1 MSETSTLGT
10 SVGRV
15 KWFNNKAGYGFITL
29 ASKEQPETDIFVHHS
44 SINVGNEQYKY
55 LVQGEYVE
63 FKLENTTGG
72 SHAYQATFVSGIN
85 GGKLMCETR
94 RQSKLVRNNY
104 KEGEENVVEN
114 QEVKKPTTNSRN
126 FDRPRVRGGGPRDSN
141 EWKIVGSSTNNDGV
155 RPRHNKS
162 TNNNQTIS

>member
-15 KWFNNKAGYGFITL
+15 KWFNNKAGYGFITVV
-29 ASKEQPETDIFVHHS
+29 SKEQSETDIFVHHS

-63 FKLENTTGG
+63 FKLENTNGG
-72 SHAYQATFVSGIN
+72 SHAYQATNVSGIN

-94 RQSKLVRNNY
+94 RQSKLVRTNY
-104 KEGEENVVEN
+104 KEGEENT
-114 QEVKKPTTNSRN
+114 QESKGPSTTTRRYE
-126 FDRPRVRGGGPRDSN
+126 RPRVRGGGPRDSS
-141 EWKIVGSSTNNDGV
+141 EWKIVGQNKEGLKGKRGNEIETTNV
-155 RPRHNKS
+155 
-162 TNNNQTIS
+162 